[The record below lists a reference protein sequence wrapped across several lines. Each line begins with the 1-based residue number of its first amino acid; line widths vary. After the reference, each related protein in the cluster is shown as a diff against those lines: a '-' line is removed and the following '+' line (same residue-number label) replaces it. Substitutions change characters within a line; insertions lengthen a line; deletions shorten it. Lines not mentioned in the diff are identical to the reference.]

1 MTISTK
7 NQPNSSLPRYLING
21 LATSPGYA
29 MGRVYKIAA
38 KEFTIVEETITEEA
52 VESELRLFR
61 QTMEKTFKE
70 ITKIKE
76 STLERVGQNEAR
88 IFDSHLMILKD
99 PSLTLSIQQSVSK
112 DHKSLRWSIHLNQ

>member
-70 ITKIKE
+70 YCISRLKIPSWAMK
-76 STLERVGQNEAR
+76 A
-88 IFDSHLMILKD
+88 LKR
-99 PSLTLSIQQSVSK
+99 PSWCPAIQ
-112 DHKSLRWSIHLNQ
+112 